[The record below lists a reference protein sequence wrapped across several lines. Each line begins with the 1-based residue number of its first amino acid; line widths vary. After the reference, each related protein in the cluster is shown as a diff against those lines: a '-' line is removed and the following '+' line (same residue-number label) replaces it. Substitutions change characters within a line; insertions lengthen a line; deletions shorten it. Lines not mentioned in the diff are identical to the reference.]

1 MERIETIGQL
11 RRAIANCSDDQPCFI
26 LVQAPPSKDPCSFE
40 DEYGPGS
47 SEHFIDVN
55 TNNDVNNAVLLHIGE
70 EASYPEAC
78 E

>member
-11 RRAIANCSDDQPCFI
+11 RRAIADCPDDQPCFI
-26 LVQAPPSKDPCSFE
+26 LVQAPSSKNPCSFE

-47 SEHFIDVN
+47 GEHFIYVN

-70 EASYPEAC
+70 ENIYLEAC